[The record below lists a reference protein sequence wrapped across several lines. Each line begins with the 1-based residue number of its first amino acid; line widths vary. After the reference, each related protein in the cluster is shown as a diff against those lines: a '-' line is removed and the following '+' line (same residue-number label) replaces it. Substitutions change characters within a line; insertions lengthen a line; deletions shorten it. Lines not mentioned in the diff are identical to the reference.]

1 MNVRKYRRSHSIT
14 LVAVVLIVALG
25 VWRVP
30 LINAYED
37 VAFRLSP
44 SVQRAVAYGSRHL
57 DAIQPDFHDVERA
70 HYFYRKAAEL
80 DDTYPYVYHQLAR
93 IEFLK
98 NNQNTALLYINREI
112 ERHGANQPNSYY
124 IRGLI
129 EGYRGEYEA
138 AARDYEHFINTT
150 PPNWAAIND
159 YVWVLLKAERFSDAA
174 EATAKGLIHFPDSP
188 WLLNSHAIALAE
200 LGDAKSAHPYARRAA
215 EAVNKLTQIDWLR
228 AYPGNDPNVASD
240 GVAAFQV
247 AVQQNL
253 SRIEQTLK
261 AAQSQ

>member
-1 MNVRKYRRSHSIT
+1 MRFRMNSR
-14 LVAVVLIVALG
+14 LQFLAVLAIVLCTALIV
-25 VWRVP
+25 WRIP
-30 LINAYED
+30 ILNAYED
-37 VAFRLSP
+37 LAFRADP
-44 SVQRAVAYGSRHL
+44 TVARAVAYGGRHL
-57 DAIQPDFHDVERA
+57 DAIQADFHDIDRA
-70 HYFYRKAAEL
+70 HYFYSKAAEM
-80 DDTYPYVYHQLAR
+80 DDAYPYVYHQLAR

-98 NNQNTALLYINREI
+98 NNQSTALLYINKEI
-112 ERHGANQPNSYY
+112 DRHGETQPNSYY

-129 EGYRGEYEA
+129 EGYRGEYDA
-138 AARDYEHFINTT
+138 AARDYEHYIESTA
-150 PPNWAAIND
+150 PNWAAIND
-159 YVWVLLKAERFSDAA
+159 YAWVLLKAERFADARD
-174 EATAKGLIHFPDSP
+174 ATASGLIHFPDNA

-200 LGDAKSAHPYARRAA
+200 LGDAKSAHPYARSAA

-253 SRIEQTLK
+253 SRIEQSLK